1 MAREFKAAVWMVMIF
16 FVSFVLRVGVGVVS
30 ERESKGEISALTCER
45 S

>member
-16 FVSFVLRVGVGVVS
+16 CPFFLRVGVGVVS
-30 ERESKGEISALTCER
+30 QRESKGEISALTCER